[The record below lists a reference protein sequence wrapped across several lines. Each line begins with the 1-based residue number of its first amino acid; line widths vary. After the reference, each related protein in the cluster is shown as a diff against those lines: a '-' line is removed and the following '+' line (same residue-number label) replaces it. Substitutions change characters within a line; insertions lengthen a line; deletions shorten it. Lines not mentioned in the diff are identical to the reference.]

1 MLVSDVIQRTLEP
14 VSPETLLVDIF
25 PERLPENLHFLPVV
39 EGESFIGFLPLTDLE
54 IDLDLHEKVKECDLE
69 TTNQSVSPN
78 QHIFEVLVVFQK
90 AALPVLPVLSEASR
104 YEGIIQLDNVLTAI
118 AESYAFQTEGGILV
132 LSVKAID
139 YSLSEI
145 SRLVEANQGKVLAA
159 IVEADPFTHEKML
172 VHLKINLPDLS
183 RVISTFERYEYHILE
198 VHHKSEVISLDQ
210 DRLAQLLKYLGI

>member
-1 MLVSDVIQRTLEP
+1 MLVSEVIQRSIEP
-14 VSPETLLVDIF
+14 VSSETLLAEIF
-25 PERLPENLHFLPVV
+25 PEKFPESLQYLPIVDDD
-39 EGESFIGFLPLTDLE
+39 SFVGFLPLSDFELDLE
-54 IDLDLHEKVKECDLE
+54 IHEKVKECDLE
-69 TTNQSVSPN
+69 ITHQSVTPN
-78 QHIFEVLVVFQK
+78 QHIFEVLVIFQK
-90 AALPVLPVLSEASR
+90 AALPVLPVLSESSR
-104 YEGIIQLDNVLTAI
+104 YEGIIQLENVLTAV

-172 VHLKINLPDLS
+172 VHLKINLSDLS
-183 RVISTFERYEYHILE
+183 RVISTFERFEYHILE
-198 VHHKSEVISLDQ
+198 VHHKSESNSLDQ